1 MTDVLLVGGGG
12 REHALAWK
20 LAQSPRLGR
29 MIAAPG
35 NPGIAA
41 HARCVPV
48 KDTALDELV
57 DLARRERPD
66 LVVVGPEV
74 PLAMGLADRLREA
87 GFAVFGP
94 SAAAAR
100 LESSKAFSKDL
111 MARHGVPTARFRTFQ
126 DAAAA
131 RAYCRELGA
140 PLVVKADGLAAG
152 KGVIVCRSLDEADR
166 ALALCFE
173 ERAFG
178 VSGLTV
184 VVEEFLEGEEASFF
198 ALADGAAVLPLAAA
212 QDHKTVFDGDRGPNT
227 GGMGAYSPAPVMSD
241 AMQDRV
247 MAEIVRPVI
256 AAMGKEGAPYT
267 GVLFVGLM
275 ITREGPKVI
284 EFNCRFGDPECQAIM
299 PRLESD
305 LLALLQAAAT
315 GQGLPAA
322 LAWSP
327 RDLRLRGDGL
337 RRLSR
342 AATRRAAPIT
352 GVAAAAALPGI
363 NVFHAGTAM
372 AGDALVTA
380 GGRVLGVQASGA
392 DAASAIRAAYA
403 GVERDPLR
411 RRPLPPGHRPSRAE
425 TDRVSTLAI
434 STRRRRGGSGASP
447 IDP

>member
-1 MTDVLLVGGGG
+1 VTDVLLVGGGG

-20 LAQSPRLGR
+20 LAQSPSLGR

-41 HARCVPV
+41 HARCVAV
-48 KDTALDELV
+48 KDTAVDELV

-66 LVVVGPEV
+66 LVVVGPEM
-74 PLAMGLADRLREA
+74 PLALGLADRLRAA

-111 MARHGVPTARFRTFQ
+111 MARHGVPTARFGTFQ
-126 DAAAA
+126 DAETA
-131 RAYCRELGA
+131 RGYCRELGV

-152 KGVIVCRSLDEADR
+152 KGVIVCRTLEEADR
-166 ALALCFE
+166 ALVLCFD

-178 VSGLTV
+178 DSGLTV

-212 QDHKTVFDGDRGPNT
+212 QDHKTVWDADRGPNT

-299 PRLESD
+299 PRLEGD
-305 LLALLQAAAT
+305 LLALLEAAAT

-322 LAWSP
+322 LSWSP
-327 RDLRLRGDGL
+327 QASVCVVMTSAGYPGRYETGH
-337 RRLSR
+337 
-342 AATRRAAPIT
+342 PIT
-352 GVAAAAALPGI
+352 GVAAAAARPGI

-380 GGRVLGVQASGA
+380 GGRVLGVQALGG
-392 DAASAIRAAYA
+392 DVASAVRAAYA
-403 GVERDPLR
+403 GVERIRFEGAHFRRDIGHHALR
-411 RRPLPPGHRPSRAE
+411 RIG
-425 TDRVSTLAI
+425 
-434 STRRRRGGSGASP
+434 
-447 IDP
+447 